1 MWIVFE
7 SHNERAKK
15 PTTRTKR
22 RSKKANLWRTADE
35 CKQRHPQRIAPRD
48 NILVQK
54 VCRLVF
60 VWKFVFKKYIG
71 LMEED
76 FLNTFTGDGNVTTKD
91 SWFRTLSTEDL
102 G

>member
-1 MWIVFE
+1 MLE
-7 SHNERAKK
+7 SQNERKQIYGVQQTNVNK
-15 PTTRTKR
+15 DII
-22 RSKKANLWRTADE
+22 SV
-35 CKQRHPQRIAPRD
+35 QRHVTTYI
-48 NILVQK
+48 VQE

-91 SWFRTLSTEDL
+91 SWFRTSSTEDL

>member
-1 MWIVFE
+1 MKGPKKKQQ
-7 SHNERAKK
+7 HER
-15 PTTRTKR
+15 
-22 RSKKANLWRTADE
+22 KKANLWRTADE
-35 CKQRHPQRIAPRD
+35 CKQRHHQRIASRD
-48 NILVQK
+48 NILVQD

-91 SWFRTLSTEDL
+91 SWFRTSSTQDL